1 MPGCVLRASGSSFSP
16 DEFLSLFPGANISTR
31 GGTLIAPVSHCDGG
45 DFGGQVH
52 DAIAYL
58 KIHEQAVQRLFKHP
72 NTHANLDFGVW
83 CKDVFSQSS
92 LFPKELVRLAGA
104 LGLGLEV
111 SMYAAPNNSV
121 QGGRLRRRLIQALG

>member
-16 DEFLSLFPGANISTR
+16 VEFIALFPSANISTR
-31 GGTLIAPVSHCDGG
+31 GGTLIAPVSDCDGG
-45 DFGGQVH
+45 NFGGQVR

-58 KIHEQAVQRLFKHP
+58 ETQRTAVQALLMHP
-72 NTHANLDFGVW
+72 GTRANLDFGVW

-92 LFPKELVRLAGA
+92 LFPKELVMLAGA

-111 SMYAAPNNSV
+111 SMYFPPDNSLEANGAAI
-121 QGGRLRRRLIQALG
+121 G

>member
-16 DEFLSLFPGANISTR
+16 AEFLALFPGATISTR
-31 GGTLIAPVSHCDGG
+31 GGTLIAPVSACDGG

-58 KIHEQAVQRLFKHP
+58 EIHEQAVQGLLGHP
-72 NTHANLDFGVW
+72 DTHANLDFGVW

-92 LFPKELVRLAGA
+92 LFPKELVMLAGA

-111 SMYAAPNNSV
+111 SMYAAPNQSFKAD
-121 QGGRLRRRLIQALG
+121 GCAAA